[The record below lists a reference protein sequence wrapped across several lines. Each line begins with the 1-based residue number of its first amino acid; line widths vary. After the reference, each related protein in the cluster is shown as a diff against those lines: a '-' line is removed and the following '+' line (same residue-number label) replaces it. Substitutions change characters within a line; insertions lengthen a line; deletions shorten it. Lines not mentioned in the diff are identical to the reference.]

1 MTTLENNQTH
11 LTTVGVDTEHNAV
24 STAKAVAEASYQRLR
39 EAVGRYVAAAIQS
52 GKLVVMEKPQP
63 VPGSGGAMVTYGPV
77 QFSHW
82 QAHLPE
88 EAQQYYNCRYCQQVW
103 AGLSTLAVMDED
115 GYLYYPVAA
124 AFLECAD
131 DPVIAKLFENYPEV
145 KVACGDTTNRR
156 ATIYPLDRLSDM
168 YIEHEVGGFCHFF
181 GFQDKDVL
189 RLWNKDHEAFNDQMY
204 IKGLFEQFIST
215 EINLPLLTKLF
226 QYIEKEIGEK
236 EHTALSR
243 ADELVKIIG
252 SVRRA
257 QNLSGRGYAY
267 LWALLHKKENGWLR
281 HVNGSLLG
289 IVLDTA
295 IELRD
300 KENMSAA
307 LANVKNLLKTAT
319 AGENYK
325 QKTAESSL
333 GALEQ
338 TFKFL
343 EQKGLKGTMERRL
356 LPISEVDSIIWH
368 TASKPDVA
376 VEVKPE
382 VSAADA
388 AFNKLLEKK
397 DGDVQANKKMDEI
410 LGAVNVEK
418 RMSLAAFIEGLDAYD
433 SLAFTP
439 ASRHLWP
446 VFATTSANEGDHE
459 ELLNFVDGVGKHVSL
474 LNTPRPY
481 AFPAMVDL
489 AGLTGGTKMDGM
501 TMVRMMSGQRMPN
514 MPITAILR
522 AGKEGFI
529 AHVHGFALN
538 FQDSIKEHGSCI
550 LGTTIKSEH
559 FGMSRALVELSKQ
572 IPMKTDA
579 GADATGGV
587 FMAGDNSMVLK
598 AVLKDGT
605 TETIYI
611 TSAQ

>member
-88 EAQQYYNCRYCQQVW
+88 EAQQYYNCRYCQQAW

-204 IKGLFEQFIST
+204 IMGLFEQFIST

-226 QYIEKEIGEK
+226 QYIDKEIGEK

-319 AGENYK
+319 ADENYK

-343 EQKGLKGTMERRL
+343 EQKLRHVITRCAVICRSLNSETYGEERGPDCARRIEKEAESL
-356 LPISEVDSIIWH
+356 VQESLALNKQPALIETCDQGHKFIKLPDHPKHDGMARCPYCMATEL
-368 TASKPDVA
+368 
-376 VEVKPE
+376 
-382 VSAADA
+382 DA
-388 AFNKLLEKK
+388 AREEIKQLEQRSPKMTYAK
-397 DGDVQANKKMDEI
+397 VIAWLASEEGKRSIAQA
-410 LGAVNVEK
+410 
-418 RMSLAAFIEGLDAYD
+418 
-433 SLAFTP
+433 
-439 ASRHLWP
+439 
-446 VFATTSANEGDHE
+446 
-459 ELLNFVDGVGKHVSL
+459 
-474 LNTPRPY
+474 
-481 AFPAMVDL
+481 
-489 AGLTGGTKMDGM
+489 
-501 TMVRMMSGQRMPN
+501 
-514 MPITAILR
+514 
-522 AGKEGFI
+522 
-529 AHVHGFALN
+529 
-538 FQDSIKEHGSCI
+538 
-550 LGTTIKSEH
+550 
-559 FGMSRALVELSKQ
+559 
-572 IPMKTDA
+572 
-579 GADATGGV
+579 
-587 FMAGDNSMVLK
+587 
-598 AVLKDGT
+598 
-605 TETIYI
+605 
-611 TSAQ
+611 